1 MFYMA
6 GSLHVAKE
14 MEEMHENNHPMIPLP
29 ISETTF
35 IVQRQNLRA
44 ITNAENK
51 SRIAQSRPVAI
62 VISDD
67 CWAGGQ
73 SPWEK

>member
-1 MFYMA
+1 MA

-29 ISETTF
+29 ISDTTF

-44 ITNAENK
+44 ITNAGNK
-51 SRIAQSRPVAI
+51 SRIV
-62 VISDD
+62 
-67 CWAGGQ
+67 
-73 SPWEK
+73 